1 MPAKPQKNSV
11 KGRFDG
17 WLNRYFGD
25 SEAILLT
32 LMLAGGLVIILTMGK
47 VVAPVLA
54 ALIFAFLL
62 QSPVERLQKWRVPP
76 LASVITVFVLFVSL
90 LLAALIFMAPLVVR
104 QASNLLSEVPRMLS
118 QLHTA
123 LMTLPEKYPQL
134 ISEEQ
139 LTSLMG
145 QLSGQLAVGAENMLA
160 GLFNT
165 VPNLVAVIVYLVVV
179 PFMVFFMLKDR
190 ESLLQSL
197 SGMLPEH
204 RPVMSRIW
212 AEMNDQMANYVRGK
226 AVEIV
231 IVGVATYIV
240 FLVLGVNYAA
250 LLGLLVGFSVVI
262 PYIGAALV
270 TIPVAMVGYFQ
281 WGWGGEFMWLMLAY
295 GVIQFL
301 DGNVLVPLLFS
312 EAVNLHPVAI
322 ILAVLVFG
330 GFWGV
335 WGVFFAIPLAT
346 LVKALYNAWPRTEVT
361 SSG

>member
-1 MPAKPQKNSV
+1 MAKTDNSSV

-17 WLNRYFGD
+17 WLNRYFSD
-25 SEAILLT
+25 REAILLT
-32 LMLAGGLVIILTMGK
+32 LMLVGGLVIVLTMGR

-54 ALIFAFLL
+54 AIIFAFLL
-62 QSPVERLQKWRVPP
+62 QSPVDCLRRWRVPQ
-76 LASVITVFVLFVSL
+76 LAAVITVFVLFVSL
-90 LLAALIFMAPLVVR
+90 LLAVLIFMAPLVVR
-104 QASNLLSEVPRMLS
+104 QASNLLSEVPGMVTQWHS
-118 QLHTA
+118 A
-123 LMTLPEKYPQL
+123 LMTLPQKYPQL
-134 ISEEQ
+134 ISEDQ
-139 LTSLMG
+139 LTSFMG
-145 QLSGQLAVGAENMLA
+145 HISGQLARGAEDMLA
-160 GLFNT
+160 GLFTT

-190 ESLLQSL
+190 DSLLRSL
-197 SGMLPEH
+197 SALLPEH

-212 AEMNDQMANYVRGK
+212 AEMNDQIANYVRGK

-231 IVGVATYIV
+231 IVGVATYVV

>member
-1 MPAKPQKNSV
+1 M

-17 WLNRYFGD
+17 WLTRYFGD
-25 SEAILLT
+25 NEAIMLT
-32 LMLAGGLVIILTMGK
+32 LMLVGGLVIVLTMGK
-47 VVAPVLA
+47 IVAPVLA
-54 ALIFAFLL
+54 AIIFAFLL
-62 QSPVERLQKWRVPP
+62 QSPVERLQSWKVPR
-76 LASVITVFVLFVSL
+76 LASVLTVFVVFVGV
-90 LLAALIFMAPLVVR
+90 LLAALIFMVPLVIR
-104 QASNLLSEVPRMLS
+104 QASNLLSEVPRMVS
-118 QLHTA
+118 QWHTA

-134 ISEEQ
+134 VSEEQ
-139 LTSLMG
+139 LTSLMAHV
-145 QLSGQLAVGAENMLA
+145 SGQLAIGAEGMLA
-160 GLFNT
+160 GVFTT
-165 VPNLVAVIVYLVVV
+165 VPDLVAIIVYLVVV

-197 SGMLPEH
+197 SAMLPEH

-231 IVGVATYIV
+231 IVGVVTYIV

-270 TIPVAMVGYFQ
+270 TIPVAMVAYFQ
-281 WGWGGEFMWLMLAY
+281 LGWGGEFMWVMLAY

-361 SSG
+361 PLG